1 MMNRIILLAVIWF
14 AYPVFG
20 QEVKHA
26 AVTELCRA
34 DQSLWE
40 AQLAKPS
47 SSWAHAANDVDSRAL
62 VLWASEMNDC
72 ARVDKDRNQ
81 TYTNTVHWIFAV
93 LFNRESDFLTRHKL
107 LEQFYQE
114 DAEGAR

>member
-1 MMNRIILLAVIWF
+1 MNRIILLAVIWF

-26 AVTELCRA
+26 PVTELCRA

>member
-1 MMNRIILLAVIWF
+1 MNRIILLALICF
-14 AYPVFG
+14 AYAAFG
-20 QEVKHA
+20 QEVKQA
-26 AVTELCRA
+26 PVTELCRA
-34 DQSLWE
+34 DQSEWE

-47 SSWAHAANDVDSRAL
+47 SSWAHVANDVDSRTL
-62 VLWASEMNDC
+62 VLRASEMNDC
-72 ARVDKDRNQ
+72 SKVDKDRSQ
-81 TYTNTVHWIFAV
+81 RYLDTVHLIFAV